1 LSPSEE
7 AVLRDEMTVTL
18 LEATSHPEALSRARR
33 EERAGIPAYDPTPA
47 VAVNRRHDR
56 VSGEGALSGVE
67 ECALCG
73 RAFVT
78 APGRGAR
85 VRFGMRFC
93 SEKCAQVVYKH
104 RYLRGLVA

>member
-1 LSPSEE
+1 
-7 AVLRDEMTVTL
+7 MTVTL
-18 LEATSHPEALSRARR
+18 LEATSHPDALSRARR
-33 EERAGIPAYDPTPA
+33 EARGGVPAYDPVPT
-47 VAVNRRHDR
+47 VAVDRRRDR
-56 VSGEGALSGVE
+56 VSGEGALAGIE

-78 APGRGAR
+78 MPGRGAR

-104 RYLRGLVA
+104 RYGRGLVA